1 MSVSW
6 KGIPFQSNP
15 SYASRMRYQ
24 LSRPVVSL
32 TLPCKNGM
40 PKPRPTRPSP
50 DSVCT
55 FKTNTPNK
63 SSGTGRQREQ
73 GNGRKILGCRGS
85 SHGHRR
91 GGKCAS
97 SIERGTDEKHD
108 GHVRETHLLHANN
121 CHARRRPTTQNT
133 PSTPQ
138 RVPPLQEEAC
148 KSRQVLGTR
157 RQQGSKAGELEVHQK
172 RLTVSGG

>member
-1 MSVSW
+1 MTC
-6 KGIPFQSNP
+6 QN
-15 SYASRMRYQ
+15 R
-24 LSRPVVSL
+24 
-32 TLPCKNGM
+32 
-40 PKPRPTRPSP
+40 
-50 DSVCT
+50 
-55 FKTNTPNK
+55 
-63 SSGTGRQREQ
+63 GRQDLPQIPCVHSKRIHKTSQAEQVDSRIRQKGHCEQ
-73 GNGRKILGCRGS
+73 GNGRKLLGCRGS

-97 SIERGTDEKHD
+97 STERGTDKKHD

-121 CHARRRPTTQNT
+121 CHARCRPPTQNT

-148 KSRQVLGTR
+148 NSRQVLGTQ